1 MMYKTKH
8 DLGSPN
14 FNLNT
19 PKIPPKA
26 LPQSPPLMS
35 PHSFNMDE
43 HRSFTMRKPSLPS
56 SNSRAPTP
64 KPSTPQPLKSILKG
78 KTSPPRDSHDSDG
91 EVTAAK
97 KSSRNNVYT
106 VPNSLPQHAHL
117 GPMKGPAL
125 NLHWKL
131 LPYHP
136 NRSKRFLHFD
146 IAFPTHDIEFRQNSS
161 YGVQRTSLSDADL
174 DKSAADE
181 KLVKMTINF
190 QRGPFEW
197 DIDVKRDKGIRVR
210 DVFEAIYAAFDLPL
224 TPHEKGL
231 IPHHRRAVYEEAFRL
246 RCKLAPGLPI
256 VEQRQGWKRVDML
269 LHETLFRGL
278 TQPKSGGDW
287 VLNLSGSVPVSKH

>member
-1 MMYKTKH
+1 MFKTKH

-14 FNLNT
+14 YNLNT

-26 LPQSPPLMS
+26 LPQSPPLM
-35 PHSFNMDE
+35 PPRSFSRAE
-43 HRSFTMRKPSLPS
+43 HRSFTMLKPSLPS
-56 SNSRAPTP
+56 STSRAHTP

-78 KTSPPRDSHDSDG
+78 KTSPPRDSYESDG

-97 KSSRNNVYT
+97 KGSRNSVYT

-146 IAFPTHDIEFRQNSS
+146 VAFPTHDIEFRQNSS

-210 DVFEAIYAAFDLPL
+210 DVFEAIYAAFDVPL

-231 IPHHRRAVYEEAFRL
+231 IPHHRRAAYEEAFRL

-287 VLNLSGSVPVSKH
+287 VLNLSGSVPVSTR

>member
-1 MMYKTKH
+1 
-8 DLGSPN
+8 
-14 FNLNT
+14 
-19 PKIPPKA
+19 
-26 LPQSPPLMS
+26 
-35 PHSFNMDE
+35 
-43 HRSFTMRKPSLPS
+43 
-56 SNSRAPTP
+56 
-64 KPSTPQPLKSILKG
+64 
-78 KTSPPRDSHDSDG
+78 
-91 EVTAAK
+91 
-97 KSSRNNVYT
+97 
-106 VPNSLPQHAHL
+106 
-117 GPMKGPAL
+117 MKGPAL

-210 DVFEAIYAAFDLPL
+210 DVFEAIYAAFDVPL

-246 RCKLAPGLPI
+246 RCKLVPGLPI

>member
-1 MMYKTKH
+1 MYKTKH
-8 DLGSPN
+8 DHGSPN

-35 PHSFNMDE
+35 PRSFSRAE
-43 HRSFTMRKPSLPS
+43 HRSSTLLKPSLRS
-56 SNSRAPTP
+56 SVSQAPTP

-78 KTSPPRDSHDSDG
+78 KTSPPRESYESDG
-91 EVTAAK
+91 EIAAAK
-97 KSSRNNVYT
+97 KGSRNNVYT

-117 GPMKGPAL
+117 DRTRLTVSNDQACPMPTLISRPA
-125 NLHWKL
+125 N
-131 LPYHP
+131 
-136 NRSKRFLHFD
+136 
-146 IAFPTHDIEFRQNSS
+146 
-161 YGVQRTSLSDADL
+161 
-174 DKSAADE
+174 E

-210 DVFEAIYAAFDLPL
+210 DVFEAIYAAFDVPL

-246 RCKLAPGLPI
+246 RCKLAAGLPI

-287 VLNLSGSVPVSKH
+287 VLNLSGSVPVPKH

>member
-1 MMYKTKH
+1 
-8 DLGSPN
+8 
-14 FNLNT
+14 
-19 PKIPPKA
+19 
-26 LPQSPPLMS
+26 
-35 PHSFNMDE
+35 
-43 HRSFTMRKPSLPS
+43 
-56 SNSRAPTP
+56 
-64 KPSTPQPLKSILKG
+64 
-78 KTSPPRDSHDSDG
+78 
-91 EVTAAK
+91 
-97 KSSRNNVYT
+97 
-106 VPNSLPQHAHL
+106 
-117 GPMKGPAL
+117 MKGPAL
-125 NLHWKL
+125 NLHFLL

-146 IAFPTHDIEFRQNSS
+146 IAFQTHNIEFRQNSS

-181 KLVKMTINF
+181 KLVEMIISF

-210 DVFEAIYAAFDLPL
+210 DVFEAIYAAFDVPL
-224 TPHEKGL
+224 TPHEKNL

-256 VEQRQGWKRVDML
+256 DEQRQGWKRVDML

-287 VLNLSGSVPVSKH
+287 VLNLSGAMSTAIANRGYPTSDQISADSTIRSWVERSVSDPIVRHYSLADICTADRLPLTLSLTLKVLHQIRLRPCWNFLMCVADVRPAGLPRIDHISD